1 MPKAAAATARIFT
14 SSVGVP
20 HENRHTLVAL
30 LNQRLADAADLHSQ
44 VKWAHWNVKGS
55 DFIQL
60 HELFD
65 AIATRLEDS
74 IDSLAERVTTL
85 GGIANGT
92 VRETAAQSGLK
103 EADLSASDGP
113 SMLKFL
119 VHNVAHHAN
128 ALRTSVKESDD
139 LGDPITT
146 DLFTQLTRELD
157 KDLWFL
163 EAHTRV

>member
-1 MPKAAAATARIFT
+1 MPKAAAATARVFT

-103 EADLSASDGP
+103 EASRQRPARLGEGIRRPRRSHHHGP
-113 SMLKFL
+113 LHATHPRTGQRPL
-119 VHNVAHHAN
+119 VPRSPHPR
-128 ALRTSVKESDD
+128 LIFP
-139 LGDPITT
+139 L
-146 DLFTQLTRELD
+146 
-157 KDLWFL
+157 
-163 EAHTRV
+163 